1 MRSYQNSEYQER
13 VIQIRRVSKATT
25 GGNNISFTALV
36 VIGNKEGKVGSGYA
50 KAKDVAGAVKKAI
63 SKAKKSLIDV
73 KMKDTTI
80 PHDIKNK
87 YGSAVVYLK
96 PAPKGS
102 GLIAGGS
109 IRTVLELAGI
119 TDISS
124 KMMGSNNKICN
135 VRCTIE
141 ALNNLKG

>member
-1 MRSYQNSEYQER
+1 MRNYTNPDFIER
-13 VIQIRRVSKATT
+13 TIEIRRVSKKTT
-25 GGNNISFTALV
+25 GGSNISFTALV
-36 VIGNKEGKVGSGYA
+36 VVGNKNGKVGSGYA
-50 KAKDVAGAVKKAI
+50 KAKDLHSAINKATL
-63 SKAKKSLIDV
+63 KAKRTLIDV
-73 KMKDTTI
+73 KMNETTI
-80 PHDIKNK
+80 PHDIKHK
-87 YGSAVVYLK
+87 YGSAMVYLK

-119 TDISS
+119 TNISS